1 MASKQIPE
9 YQITKAANGLYKLQ
23 YKVDYDDSIYTRE
36 YPNLWELLKDIRDK
50 FGGTFANKIERDLKH
65 KDISTNRK
73 LSNPSE
79 THEAAS
85 ILARKFHGRDN
96 VDTATAIIQ
105 EGYHSSLAVLG
116 LLEELEVITDED
128 SEEVTP
134 IEFDEDDNII
144 VASNPNGTALYLIGE
159 ADLDDEDLEDMGL
172 DEDEI
177 SKDLVEIGH
186 IHAISYFADK
196 HHLEGPKYQEKGA
209 SYRHEFGEE
218 GGTLPALYLN
228 KLSNELSILGG
239 SYKIEEEGIKN

>member
-1 MASKQIPE
+1 MAISKLKQAYVKLTKEQQYDIIRYRDSMVDAAIAEGFNSKEASKLGDELAIK
-9 YQITKAANGLYKLQ
+9 KARQMAKL
-23 YKVDYDDSIYTRE
+23 K
-36 YPNLWELLKDIRDK
+36 
-50 FGGTFANKIERDLKH
+50 
-65 KDISTNRK
+65 
-73 LSNPSE
+73 NPSE

-85 ILARKFHGRDN
+85 SLARKFHGRDN

-134 IEFDEDDNII
+134 IEFDEEDNII

-159 ADLDDEDLEDMGL
+159 ADLDDEDLEEMGL
-172 DEDEI
+172 GEDEI

-218 GGTLPALYLN
+218 GGTLPTLYLN